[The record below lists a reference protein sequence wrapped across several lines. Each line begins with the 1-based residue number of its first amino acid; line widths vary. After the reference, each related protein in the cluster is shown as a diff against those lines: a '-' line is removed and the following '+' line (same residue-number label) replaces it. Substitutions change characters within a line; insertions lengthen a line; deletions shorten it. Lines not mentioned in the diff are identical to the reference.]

1 MDIKIKR
8 EEGKNVIPEVGQFW
22 KYVDDDKVYYR
33 IKDEYGKRFVGHNI
47 WDHIYFY
54 SLDPSNDKMEFT
66 YYADR
71 HIILLKQ
78 DGPLVLSPV

>member
-8 EEGKNVIPEVGQFW
+8 EEKKNIIPEVGQFW

-33 IKDEYGKRFVGHNI
+33 VDDGAKDIFGFTGDE
-47 WDHIYFY
+47 DMFY
-54 SLDPSNDKMEFT
+54 SITDDGKFVYTRRYLDNK
-66 YYADR
+66 
-71 HIILLKQ
+71 HKILLKQ

>member
-8 EEGKNVIPEVGQFW
+8 EEKKNVIPEVGQFW
-22 KYVDDDKVYYR
+22 KYVESNETYYRVDDHAKDVFGFNDDDM
-33 IKDEYGKRFVGHNI
+33 
-47 WDHIYFY
+47 FY
-54 SLDPSNDKMEFT
+54 SITNEGKFVYTRKYLDNK
-66 YYADR
+66 